1 MMLHPPGQGSPRK
14 LALLIALFW
23 SLFGQQHHGVRCFQI
38 QQHSRHHTRKNLCGG
53 SSKSISSS
61 CSSLFRRHNSIVV
74 LVVSPISRSSRSRT
88 SSSSSSTSTR
98 LNNSYANVVQA
109 IDVFW
114 RTNPFA
120 AAAIICGVKASAADY
135 VAQRRQIKSKRN
147 SNKIKKKNTSIVVA
161 VGENENNN
169 NAKADLRRNFAFI
182 LYGSLYQG
190 MAQEFI
196 YNHLYPVWFGT
207 GTDPTTV
214 LVKVVFDVTLQT
226 TLVTLPI
233 AYLAKALIF
242 NYSWQEALARYTDD
256 IQNHGLLKKYIS
268 LWFPV
273 NCLTF
278 SVVPEYLRVSWIAF
292 VSFFWLIILS
302 SIASRARVPT
312 APVVTVVSASNA
324 IEIEAEAVVDAND
337 DDEEEDEYCLLTD
350 GTTCNIDG

>member
-1 MMLHPPGQGSPRK
+1 MITMLHPRQNGPRK
-14 LALLIALFW
+14 LPVFLLLI
-23 SLFGQQHHGVRCFQI
+23 SLSIFGHVRSFQTTI
-38 QQHSRHHTRKNLCGG
+38 QPRACG
-53 SSKSISSS
+53 
-61 CSSLFRRHNSIVV
+61 
-74 LVVSPISRSSRSRT
+74 
-88 SSSSSSTSTR
+88 SSSSSSLFRQSTPIVSSSSITTTRSSSSSTR
-98 LNNSYANVVQA
+98 RCSSTQLNYAVLQA

-135 VAQRRQIKSKRN
+135 VAQRRQIKKRDDKKSSLSVQQQPVLVESN
-147 SNKIKKKNTSIVVA
+147 SS
-161 VGENENNN
+161 NNN
-169 NAKADLRRNFAFI
+169 NNNNKADLRRNFAFI

-214 LVKVVFDVTLQT
+214 LVKVIFDVTLQT

-242 NYSWQEALARYTDD
+242 NYSWQVALARYTDD
-256 IQNHGLLKKYIS
+256 IQNHGLLVKYIS

-302 SIASRARVPT
+302 SIASRAR
-312 APVVTVVSASNA
+312 APAAAPAVAVAVSSA
-324 IEIEAEAVVDAND
+324 IEVEAEVSVDA
-337 DDEEEDEYCLLTD
+337 DEEEDEYCLLTD